1 MISVHFLLAN
11 NFFFFFFLNLRGMLC
26 EHCHLDVF
34 RLHVLGAGSQMALTE
49 GQ

>member
-11 NFFFFFFLNLRGMLC
+11 KFFFYLRGMLF

-34 RLHVLGAGSQMALTE
+34 RLHVLGAGSQMALSE